1 MIKQVNLFLIF
12 ILLLTYVSCDS
23 DSGICIKSSST
34 PVDYELDVDSFRKVS
49 LSGPLNLNIAQDNL
63 QKLIISAPPEVY
75 EEMKIE
81 VVSETLEVGF
91 KRNITCFQVDE
102 ETWINITVPDIND
115 IFVSGTSEIVSEGDI
130 SLDNLQITISGVA
143 VIELSG
149 ESNNQEISVS
159 GTVNVYNFGL
169 YSENV
174 VLDVS
179 GVGEFELYATN
190 TLDISVSGVGT
201 IKYKGTPTIEQN
213 VSGTL
218 DLINSN

>member
-1 MIKQVNLFLIF
+1 MTKLINFLVIVVM
-12 ILLLTYVSCDS
+12 LLPIISCDS
-23 DSGICIKSSST
+23 NDGICIKSSSS
-34 PVDYELDVDSFRKVS
+34 PVDYELNVETFSKVS
-49 LSGPLNLNIAQDNL
+49 LSGPLNLNITQDNN

-81 VVSETLEVGF
+81 VVDETLEIGF
-91 KRNITCFQVDE
+91 KRNITCFEVDE

-115 IFVSGTSEIVSEGDI
+115 IFISGTSEIVSEGDI

-143 VIELSG
+143 TIELSG

-174 VLDVS
+174 IIDVS
-179 GVGEFELYATN
+179 GVGEFEVYATE
-190 TLDISVSGVGT
+190 TLDITVSGVGT